1 MNLFF
6 MGHRYSF
13 FTILRISFGGLLLLC
28 FWACPSANGPNQKM
42 PRSAFDYLEDHAMG
56 IDVNTPINLATL
68 KSMLSEHKFI
78 MTGETHGVAAN
89 YDLEL
94 MMLQYLV
101 EEDWLDYYVPELPL
115 SFCYFLSQ
123 YLENGDEEIL
133 TRLFAPLKN
142 TFSWTKEAKQHWQ
155 KVRVLYQSL
164 PVAKRFRLI
173 GIDVEHQARNAQWMM
188 LDLLPA
194 QDPPSFF
201 SSAVTTLTQL
211 VEINNDDYPK
221 LYELALE
228 IQALMLNQSPALETY
243 LGDHFESF
251 QAVNQLVIHT
261 FEARNDDIFSTQ
273 REALIFENV
282 LHYRDLFENGN
293 SFGQWGANHVYQKA
307 VEEISWLAAKMNNDA
322 NSPLQGSIYSML
334 YVYHDCKALLK
345 DPYREANFSN
355 LLFIRDFG
363 KIASGD
369 FTLFQL
375 DLSNS
380 PFEQDLIWPSNSVY
394 LKDGVTTDYVQSI
407 VLVRHSKATTPLD

>member
-1 MNLFF
+1 M
-6 MGHRYSF
+6 R
-13 FTILRISFGGLLLLC
+13 
-28 FWACPSANGPNQKM
+28 A
-42 PRSAFDYLEDHAMG
+42 
-56 IDVNTPINLATL
+56 
-68 KSMLSEHKFI
+68 
-78 MTGETHGVAAN
+78 
-89 YDLEL
+89 
-94 MMLQYLV
+94 
-101 EEDWLDYYVPELPL
+101 
-115 SFCYFLSQ
+115 
-123 YLENGDEEIL
+123 
-133 TRLFAPLKN
+133 
-142 TFSWTKEAKQHWQ
+142 
-155 KVRVLYQSL
+155 LYQSL

-194 QDPPSFF
+194 QVPPSFF
-201 SSAVTTLTQL
+201 SSAINTLTQL
-211 VEINNDDYPK
+211 VETDNDDYQQ

-228 IQALMLNQSPALETY
+228 IQALMLNQGTALETY

-251 QAVNQLVIHT
+251 QTVNQLVIHT

-307 VEEISWLAAKMNNDA
+307 VEDISWLAAKMKNDA
-322 NSPLQGSIYSML
+322 NSPLQGSIYSIL

-363 KIASGD
+363 KIPTGN
-369 FTLFQL
+369 FTLFQF
-375 DLSNS
+375 DLPNS

-394 LKDGVTTDYVQSI
+394 FKDGVTTDYVQSM
-407 VLVRHSKATTPLD
+407 VLLRHAKATTPLD